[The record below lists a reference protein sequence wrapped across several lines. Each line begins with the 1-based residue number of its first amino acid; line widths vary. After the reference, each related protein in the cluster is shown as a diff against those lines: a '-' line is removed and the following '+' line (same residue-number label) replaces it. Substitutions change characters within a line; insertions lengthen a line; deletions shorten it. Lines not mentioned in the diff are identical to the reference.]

1 MRNSIKLDGIA
12 EAWLN
17 HEPKTKA
24 ITADDL
30 SKAIEWARVHIHI
43 NSDSLQAAIDRI
55 YGDGFVLGKDMA
67 MQEMTGVVLT
77 DWDKWK
83 PGNRAAAEL
92 VRRNN
97 GLLSLINN
105 SSQVISGLNTT
116 TYNRLGRVLAE
127 TLAEGKSGRAT
138 AKRITEELGH
148 IIDDPARALTIAVT
162 ETRRA
167 VSTASA
173 QAYAATGVKQVSWL
187 IAEGEGLCDD
197 CRGNNEESPIAL
209 GDTFPSGDYAPPA
222 HPNCRCALQPN
233 VDELMTQDEFE
244 AAFANYDE
252 EINLAIVPTLVKY
265 DENQPRDE
273 HGRWTSD
280 SDAPITLEQF
290 KAEDDR
296 LQKEIEERA
305 RALPLEWW
313 REYLNETSF
322 GGDYFSNMSDESLEM
337 ARDNYIEHH
346 LSVAGYITQ
355 NIAIFGYDRNLA
367 NVERDAAI
375 KLMGVSEEVYDRS
388 VAIAKSEIE
397 LPNGKTFTFQEA
409 VDKYVVADTPTIKM
423 NSGLRAGRE
432 SSEKSQLCQLT
443 DWTTSQLAIQ
453 QPIEVSRSTV
463 LPAEIHEQLAV
474 GSIFT
479 DKGFQSTTF
488 SSTGTFYAEARRSD
502 GAQGDI
508 VLNHIYLPEGQQVG
522 VFQGREIVLPR
533 NTTMEVT
540 DRHIDENGV
549 IHIYTRVVK

>member
-43 NSDSLQAAIDRI
+43 NSDALQKAIDRI

-252 EINLAIVPTLVKY
+252 EINLAILPTLVKY

-273 HGRWTSD
+273 HGRFASD
-280 SDAPITLEQF
+280 GDTPLKGEQRN
-290 KAEDDR
+290 AEQER
-296 LQKEIEERA
+296 LQKEVEERV
-305 RALPLEWW
+305 RAWSDERWAKWIAENYFSL
-313 REYLNETSF
+313 EYLNSVGKT
-322 GGDYFSNMSDESLEM
+322 LEE
-337 ARDNYIEHH
+337 AKEEYIKYN
-346 LSVAGYITQ
+346 LANAGYILQ
-355 NIAIFGYDRNLA
+355 NVEVFGYDRMLA
-367 NVERDAAI
+367 EMSPDKAMQM
-375 KLMGVSEEVYDRS
+375 LGVSQEVYDHS
-388 VAIAKSEIE
+388 VAMTKAEIE
-397 LPNGKTFTFQEA
+397 LPNGKTFTYTEA

-423 NSGLRAGRE
+423 NSGLREGRA
-432 SSEKSQLCQLT
+432 SSENSQLCRLT
-443 DWTTSQLAIQ
+443 DWTTSQTTLQ
-453 QPIEVSRSTV
+453 RSIEVSRATV
-463 LPAEIHEQLAV
+463 LPPEIHEQLTV
-474 GSIFT
+474 GSTFT
-479 DKGFQSTTF
+479 DKGFQSTSF
-488 SSTGTFYAEARRSD
+488 GKPDTFYAEARQRD

-508 VLNHIYLPEGQQVG
+508 VLTHIELPEGQQVG
-522 VFQGREIVLPR
+522 AFQTREVVLPR
-533 NTTMEVT
+533 NTSMEITGRNV
-540 DRHIDENGV
+540 DENGV
-549 IHIYTRVVK
+549 INIYARVVK

>member
-209 GDTFPSGDYAPPA
+209 GDTFSSGDYAPPA

-265 DENQPRDE
+265 DENQPRDD
-273 HGRWTSD
+273 HGRFASDGGREVPSDRKCKAYLKFVENNNNFRNGTRDRESTLRWTYDHYGLNAKPTVSD
-280 SDAPITLEQF
+280 EEFQRLKESGATIVYRGVSRDDETTAQEFTEQF
-290 KAEDDR
+290 RSGDVHFAGFGWDGNGTYTTTKLEEAQEYAMAYDET
-296 LQKEIEERA
+296 KESGA
-305 RALPLEWW
+305 V
-313 REYLNETSF
+313 
-322 GGDYFSNMSDESLEM
+322 MEM
-337 ARDNYIEHH
+337 AIKPDATFIDTMELQDRIEDEIIGNPKYTAAQIEF
-346 LSVAGYITQ
+346 LSDPANASIF
-355 NIAIFGYDRNLA
+355 FGYDG
-367 NVERDAAI
+367 I
-375 KLMGVSEEVYDRS
+375 VSHMTSRSFYIIHDRS
-388 VAIAKSEIE
+388 AI
-397 LPNGKTFTFQEA
+397 
-409 VDKYVVADTPTIKM
+409 
-423 NSGLRAGRE
+423 
-432 SSEKSQLCQLT
+432 
-443 DWTTSQLAIQ
+443 
-453 QPIEVSRSTV
+453 
-463 LPAEIHEQLAV
+463 
-474 GSIFT
+474 
-479 DKGFQSTTF
+479 
-488 SSTGTFYAEARRSD
+488 
-502 GAQGDI
+502 
-508 VLNHIYLPEGQQVG
+508 
-522 VFQGREIVLPR
+522 
-533 NTTMEVT
+533 
-540 DRHIDENGV
+540 V
-549 IHIYTRVVK
+549 IPSKDMKWE